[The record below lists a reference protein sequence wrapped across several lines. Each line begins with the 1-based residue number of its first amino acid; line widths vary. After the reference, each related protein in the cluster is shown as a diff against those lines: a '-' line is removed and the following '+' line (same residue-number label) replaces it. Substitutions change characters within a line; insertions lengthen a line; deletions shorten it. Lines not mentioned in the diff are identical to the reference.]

1 MAQPGGHAI
10 NVRKKQGQG
19 KVLQIPTVT
28 QEPSKTSAALSVTP
42 GQGIGKGQGNQ
53 HIQVLRD
60 LGLLP
65 EEQGRVSHPPTP
77 SYMT

>member
-1 MAQPGGHAI
+1 MAQPSGLVI
-10 NVRKKQGQG
+10 NGRKKQGQE

-28 QEPSKTSAALSVTP
+28 QELSKTSAALSVTP
-42 GQGIGKGQGNQ
+42 GQGLGKGQGNQ

-65 EEQGRVSHPPTP
+65 EEQGRVVHPPTP
-77 SYMT
+77 SYMA